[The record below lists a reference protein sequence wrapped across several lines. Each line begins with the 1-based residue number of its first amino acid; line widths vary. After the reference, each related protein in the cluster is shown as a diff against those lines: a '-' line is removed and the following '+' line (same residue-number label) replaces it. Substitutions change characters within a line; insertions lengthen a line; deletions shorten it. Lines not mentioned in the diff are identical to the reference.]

1 MIQTGTILN
10 RRYEI
15 VRLIAE
21 GGMGAVYEGRDLKF
35 GGGPV
40 AIKRCLMTGEAMQR
54 AFVREAELLANL
66 SHPGV
71 AKARDLFAEPDGQ
84 YLVMEFIPG
93 SDLEQILSDRGA
105 AVSTEV
111 ALKWM
116 DQALDA
122 LSYMHSRRPPVIHRD
137 IKPSNL
143 KLTPSGHV
151 ILIDFGLAKGN
162 GTTSLAGYSA
172 NYAPLEQFQG
182 EGTDARSD
190 LYALGA
196 TLYRLLTGRAPE
208 SALERVKQIAKHQ
221 RDPLLS
227 VNIINP
233 LVPEAVAQ
241 VVWDA
246 MALELEDRL
255 QSANEMR
262 RRLREADKAVASSY
276 QWAYTP
282 TECDQAFEKIS
293 KPRRVIAD
301 GRSTVP
307 FTERLSQATPS
318 PHGSVAIRSTPVSQV
333 AVETSKISLKAVVT
347 APASQVVVETGKTG
361 PKAVVTAPAS
371 QVAVETGKKA
381 PKYAIGK
388 YILASGC
395 LVTLLFLVVAGNS
408 YRNWR
413 FERARVEQQ
422 ETERHTEL
430 SRQEE
435 LLNVAVQQRVEQP
448 QQTEPQNS
456 ANQEG
461 LSQKQAEDQE
471 SMETA
476 RRRREVATREAERQ
490 RQAAT
495 AREADR
501 LRQEIVARELEK
513 QKQDAAARELE
524 KQKQEAATRELEKQK
539 AAWEAERL
547 KQQAAA
553 REAEKQKQEA
563 ATRELEKQKAAW
575 EADRLKAA
583 REAEKQ
589 RAAWEADRL
598 KAAREAEKQRQEA
611 AARAA
616 EFEKQKEKSE
626 AAARKAN
633 KEAKEVKKQKKR
645 EEEKK

>member
-1 MIQTGTILN
+1 MVRTGTVLN
-10 RRYEI
+10 GRYEI

-71 AKARDLFAEPDGQ
+71 AKARDLFAGTDGQ

-93 SDLEQILSDRGA
+93 SDLEQILSDRGTP
-105 AVSTEV
+105 VSIKV
-111 ALKWM
+111 ALEWM

-122 LSYMHSRRPPVIHRD
+122 LSYMHGLRPPIVHRD

-151 ILIDFGLAKGN
+151 ILIDFGLAKGT
-162 GTTSLAGYSA
+162 GTTSVAGYSA
-172 NYAPLEQFQG
+172 NYAPLEQLQN

-208 SALERVKQIAKHQ
+208 SALDRVKQIAKYR

-227 VNIINP
+227 VNMINA
-233 LVPEAVAQ
+233 LVPETVAQ

-246 MALELEDRL
+246 MALEPEDRL

-262 RRLREADKAVASSY
+262 RRLREAGDSLASSY
-276 QWAYTP
+276 QWASAP
-282 TECDQAFEKIS
+282 TEGDHVFEKSS
-293 KPRRVIAD
+293 KTRSFIAD
-301 GRSTVP
+301 GRTTVP
-307 FTERLSQATPS
+307 FTERLSRPTTGPN
-318 PHGSVAIRSTPVSQV
+318 GSIAVRSAPTTQIDVE
-333 AVETSKISLKAVVT
+333 AVIS
-347 APASQVVVETGKTG
+347 APTTQIDVERGKTD
-361 PKAVVTAPAS
+361 
-371 QVAVETGKKA
+371 
-381 PKYAIGK
+381 PKYTVGK

-395 LVTLLFLVVAGNS
+395 LVMLLFMGVAGNS

-413 FERARVEQQ
+413 VERARVEQQ
-422 ETERHTEL
+422 EAERRAEL
-430 SRQEE
+430 SRKQE
-435 LLNVAVQQRVEQP
+435 LLNVADQQRVEQP

-456 ANQEG
+456 ANQEA
-461 LSQKQAEDQE
+461 LNQKQMEEKA

-476 RRRREVATREAERQ
+476 RRRREAKAREAERQ

-501 LRQEIVARELEK
+501 LRQEIVAREAER
-513 QKQDAAARELE
+513 QKQEAAARELE
-524 KQKQEAATRELEKQK
+524 KQKREAATRELEKQK
-539 AAWEAERL
+539 AAWEAER
-547 KQQAAA
+547 
-553 REAEKQKQEA
+553 QKQEA

-575 EADRLKAA
+575 EADRQKAA

-589 RAAWEADRL
+589 RATWDADRQ
-598 KAAREAEKQRQEA
+598 KAAREAEKQRKEDA
-611 AARAA
+611 VRAA
-616 EFEKQKEKSE
+616 EFAKQKEK
-626 AAARKAN
+626 ADAVARKTEKE

-645 EEEKK
+645 EEEKKKVGTGVRVGVSILGGIFGPRRNKP

>member
-1 MIQTGTILN
+1 MVQTGTVLN
-10 RRYEI
+10 GRYEI

-35 GGGPV
+35 GGSPV

-66 SHPGV
+66 SHPNV
-71 AKARDLFAEPDGQ
+71 AKARDLFAGPDGQ

-93 SDLEQILSDRGA
+93 SDLEQVLSDRCA
-105 AVSTEV
+105 PVPTEI

-122 LSYMHSRRPPVIHRD
+122 LSYMHGRRPPVIHRD

-151 ILIDFGLAKGN
+151 MLIDFGLAKGN
-162 GTTSLAGYSA
+162 GTTSLLGYSA
-172 NYAPLEQFQG
+172 NYAPLEQLQG

-196 TLYRLLTGRAPE
+196 TLYRFLTGRAPE
-208 SALERVKQIAKHQ
+208 SALDRVKQIAKYQ

-227 VNIINP
+227 VNIINT
-233 LVPEAVAQ
+233 LVPETVAR
-241 VVWDA
+241 VVRDA
-246 MALELEDRL
+246 MALEPEDRL

-262 RRLREADKAVASSY
+262 RRLREAGDSLASSN
-276 QWAYTP
+276 QWASAL
-282 TECDQAFEKIS
+282 TECDQVFEKSS
-293 KPRRVIAD
+293 KARSVIAV
-301 GRSTVP
+301 GRTTVP
-307 FTERLSQATPS
+307 FTERLSRPTTS
-318 PHGSVAIRSTPVSQV
+318 PNGSVAV
-333 AVETSKISLKAVVT
+333 IS
-347 APASQVVVETGKTG
+347 
-361 PKAVVTAPAS
+361 APAS
-371 QVAVETGKKA
+371 QVAVETGKTG
-381 PKYAIGK
+381 PKYAVGK
-388 YILASGC
+388 YLLASGC
-395 LVTLLFLVVAGNS
+395 LVTLLFLGVAGNS

-413 FERARVEQQ
+413 VERARVEQQ
-422 ETERHTEL
+422 EAERRVKL
-430 SRQEE
+430 PRQEE
-435 LLNVAVQQRVEQP
+435 LLNVAEQQRVEQP

-456 ANQEG
+456 ANQEA
-461 LSQKQAEDQE
+461 LNQKQAEDKA

-476 RRRREVATREAERQ
+476 RRRREAEARKAERQ

-501 LRQEIVARELEK
+501 LRQETVARE
-513 QKQDAAARELE
+513 AAARELE

-539 AAWEAERL
+539 AAWEGER
-547 KQQAAA
+547 
-553 REAEKQKQEA
+553 QKQES
-563 ATRELEKQKAAW
+563 ATRELEKQKATW
-575 EADRLKAA
+575 EAERQKAA

-589 RAAWEADRL
+589 RATWEADRQ

-611 AARAA
+611 TARAA
-616 EFEKQKEKSE
+616 EFAKRKEKAD
-626 AAARKAN
+626 AAARKME

-645 EEEKK
+645 EEEKKNVGTGVRVGVSILGGILGPRRNKP

>member
-1 MIQTGTILN
+1 MVQTGTVLN
-10 RRYEI
+10 GRYEI

-71 AKARDLFAEPDGQ
+71 AKARDLFAGTDGQ

-105 AVSTEV
+105 PVSTKV
-111 ALKWM
+111 ALEWM

-122 LSYMHSRRPPVIHRD
+122 LSYMHGLRPPVIHRD

-162 GTTSLAGYSA
+162 GTTSLAGYSV
-172 NYAPLEQFQG
+172 NYAPLEQLQS

-196 TLYRLLTGRAPE
+196 TFYRLLTGRAPE
-208 SALERVKQIAKHQ
+208 SALDRVKQIAKYQ

-227 VNIINP
+227 VNMINP
-233 LVPEAVAQ
+233 LIPETVAQ

-246 MALELEDRL
+246 MALEPEDRL

-262 RRLREADKAVASSY
+262 RRLRETDDSLASSH
-276 QWAYTP
+276 QWAYAQK
-282 TECDQAFEKIS
+282 EVDQVFEKSS
-293 KPRRVIAD
+293 KTRSLIAD

-307 FTERLSQATPS
+307 FTERLSRPTSS
-318 PHGSVAIRSTPVSQV
+318 PNGSVAINSARTTQIDVD
-333 AVETSKISLKAVVT
+333 
-347 APASQVVVETGKTG
+347 TGKTG
-361 PKAVVTAPAS
+361 PK
-371 QVAVETGKKA
+371 
-381 PKYAIGK
+381 YAFGK

-395 LVTLLFLVVAGNS
+395 LLTLLFLGVAGNS

-413 FERARVEQQ
+413 VERARVEQQ
-422 ETERHTEL
+422 EAERRAES
-430 SRQEE
+430 SRKQEV
-435 LLNVAVQQRVEQP
+435 LNVAEQQRVEQP
-448 QQTEPQNS
+448 QQTEPQNT
-456 ANQEG
+456 ANQEA
-461 LSQKQAEDQE
+461 LNQKQAEDKA
-471 SMETA
+471 SIETG
-476 RRRREVATREAERQ
+476 RRRREAEAREAERQ

-495 AREADR
+495 ARKADQ
-501 LRQEIVARELEK
+501 LRQEIVARETER
-513 QKQDAAARELE
+513 QKQDAAAREAERQKHEAATRELE
-524 KQKQEAATRELEKQK
+524 KQKAAWEAERQKQEAATRELEKQK
-539 AAWEAERL
+539 AAWEAER
-547 KQQAAA
+547 Q
-553 REAEKQKQEA
+553 
-563 ATRELEKQKAAW
+563 
-575 EADRLKAA
+575 KAA

-589 RAAWEADRL
+589 RATWESDRQ

-611 AARAA
+611 AVRAA
-616 EFEKQKEKSE
+616 EFTKQKEKAD
-626 AAARKAN
+626 AAARKTE
-633 KEAKEVKKQKKR
+633 KEAKEAKKQKKR
-645 EEEKK
+645 EEEKKNAGTGVRVGVSILGGILGSRRNKP